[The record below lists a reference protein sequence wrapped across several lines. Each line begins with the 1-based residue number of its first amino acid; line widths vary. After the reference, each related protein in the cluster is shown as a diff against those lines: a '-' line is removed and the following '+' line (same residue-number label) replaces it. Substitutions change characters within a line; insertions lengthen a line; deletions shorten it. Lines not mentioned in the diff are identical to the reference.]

1 VQLLHGSEHIMSEVL
16 DAPTKRAV
24 NLRVSAELLDRA
36 KAMNVNLSATLE
48 RALAEALKRK
58 REEDWRKHHRPAIEA
73 INKRIERE
81 GLWNDSFRPF

>member
-1 VQLLHGSEHIMSEVL
+1 
-16 DAPTKRAV
+16 
-24 NLRVSAELLDRA
+24 
-36 KAMNVNLSATLE
+36 VNLSATLE

>member
-1 VQLLHGSEHIMSEVL
+1 MRVRYTLHLLHRAEHIMSEVL
-16 DAPTKRAV
+16 EAPTKRAV

-58 REEDWRKHHRPAIEA
+58 RD
-73 INKRIERE
+73 
-81 GLWNDSFRPF
+81 